1 MQGDNIVISG
11 GKITGTLKY
20 LSSGQLVT
28 DWGAGYFM
36 ALKFSDIDPRL
47 TTVKV
52 GLTPSEGSGLVALDE
67 FAGTIHV
74 EDVYEPVIL
83 TREIANI
90 VDTVSELTIADYGV
104 KVETLQDLWNVIGI
118 GQKDLATL
126 YDRNVSV
133 AFAYVVYALV
143 TDDGYAFLTDDGYVL
158 TNSDGGYL

>member
-67 FAGTIHV
+67 
-74 EDVYEPVIL
+74 
-83 TREIANI
+83 
-90 VDTVSELTIADYGV
+90 
-104 KVETLQDLWNVIGI
+104 
-118 GQKDLATL
+118 
-126 YDRNVSV
+126 DRNGV
-133 AFAYVVYALV
+133 FKV
-143 TDDGYAFLTDDGYVL
+143 TDKDEQKFTVQITDGRDTQTTYYDLSDLTL
-158 TNSDGGYL
+158 SGGM